1 MSFFLYCHT
10 LLIIPVILFLR
21 ATQDSFCLSS
31 SLFWIFIVCRRY
43 ARRWGGMYVPPV
55 RPSTVANSNTLQ
67 PSGSMG
73 GGRYLSFLSS
83 FSCCFFCSSSS
94 LRFNSS
100 SVGWAGVASLGTSGE
115 GSFERGSL
123 GYRRR
128 LRRLYSVLT
137 FLGSFSSSRT
147 RFSLWIEKTT
157 KQITIARENEKW
169 SLDGLLKHYR

>member
-1 MSFFLYCHT
+1 
-10 LLIIPVILFLR
+10 
-21 ATQDSFCLSS
+21 
-31 SLFWIFIVCRRY
+31 
-43 ARRWGGMYVPPV
+43 MYVPPV

-83 FSCCFFCSSSS
+83 FSCCLFCSSSS

-100 SVGWAGVASLGTSGE
+100 SVGGAGASLGTSGE
-115 GSFERGSL
+115 SSSERGSL

-128 LRRLYSVLT
+128 LRRLYSVLA